1 MTKESA
7 EIKRLKALL
16 AKKNEKEKAATAEIK
31 KLKVSNKAKT
41 ESSKK
46 WKDKYME
53 LKKESK
59 AKDAELKKRRFSQD
73 TTEKL
78 FDLLSRQL
86 KDTHSGQ
93 K

>member
-1 MTKESA
+1 
-7 EIKRLKALL
+7 
-16 AKKNEKEKAATAEIK
+16 
-31 KLKVSNKAKT
+31 
-41 ESSKK
+41 
-46 WKDKYME
+46 ME

-59 AKDAELKKRRFSQD
+59 AKDAELKKKRRLSQG
-73 TTEKL
+73 TTEEL

>member
-1 MTKESA
+1 
-7 EIKRLKALL
+7 
-16 AKKNEKEKAATAEIK
+16 
-31 KLKVSNKAKT
+31 
-41 ESSKK
+41 
-46 WKDKYME
+46 ME